1 MKIKKK
7 LDYLT
12 LENFLSY
19 YSDNNCI
26 NKTNCSNCPFRFT
39 NCDPNSENFWLKNKD
54 VFSDDFL
61 YQEIEFD
68 VKNILT
74 NEEKEYL
81 RNVIKPFRND
91 IDYIH
96 KDLGSYEEEYICIE
110 MYCHSIEKSC
120 HAICLPP
127 FPRNSMYKNMED
139 GCCYTLEQLEL

>member
-7 LDYLT
+7 LRNLT
-12 LENFLSY
+12 EEEFYDWGMKNCLHISCDICPFKMVNCNLYNKNSWVTNKDL
-19 YSDNNCI
+19 YSD
-26 NKTNCSNCPFRFT
+26 K
-39 NCDPNSENFWLKNKD
+39 
-54 VFSDDFL
+54 FL
-61 YQEIEFD
+61 NQEVEID

-74 NEEKEYL
+74 NEEKKYL

>member
-7 LDYLT
+7 LRDLT
-12 LENFLSY
+12 EEEFYDWGMKNCLHISCDICPFKMVECNLYNKNSWVNNKDL
-19 YSDNNCI
+19 YSD
-26 NKTNCSNCPFRFT
+26 K
-39 NCDPNSENFWLKNKD
+39 
-54 VFSDDFL
+54 FL
-61 YQEIEFD
+61 NQEVEID

>member
-1 MKIKKK
+1 MIKIKKK
-7 LDYLT
+7 LRDLT
-12 LENFLSY
+12 EEEFYDWGMKNCLHISCDICPFKMVECNLYNKNSWFNNKDL
-19 YSDNNCI
+19 YSD
-26 NKTNCSNCPFRFT
+26 K
-39 NCDPNSENFWLKNKD
+39 
-54 VFSDDFL
+54 FL
-61 YQEIEFD
+61 NQEVEID

>member
-7 LDYLT
+7 LRDLT
-12 LENFLSY
+12 EEEFYNWDKKNCECTNCNICPFELVNCNLYDEKNWVNNKDL
-19 YSDNNCI
+19 YSD
-26 NKTNCSNCPFRFT
+26 K
-39 NCDPNSENFWLKNKD
+39 
-54 VFSDDFL
+54 FL
-61 YQEIEFD
+61 NQEVEID

-74 NEEKEYL
+74 NEEKKYL

-96 KDLGSYEEEYICIE
+96 KELGSYEYEYIFIE
-110 MYCHSIEKSC
+110 MNCHSMEKNY
-120 HAICLPP
+120 HTICLPP